1 MRGKYNLFPISGE
14 TLEMQTTREVPDL
27 SNIPLPEEHS
37 VVGYF
42 KNGAGHLL
50 LSSKRGLVGCL
61 IKKDSTLG
69 TPVKV
74 ANSREFVN
82 TRKCRVSSFF
92 LCLTS
97 DPDKPQK
104 GLDLVYQT
112 DKEFSRDHF
121 SLVCTGSSKVKVV
134 GA

>member
-1 MRGKYNLFPISGE
+1 
-14 TLEMQTTREVPDL
+14 MQTTREVPDL

-42 KNGAGHLL
+42 QNGAGHLL

-61 IKKDSTLG
+61 IKKDGTLG
-69 TPVKV
+69 APVKV
-74 ANSREFVN
+74 ANSREFVGA
-82 TRKCRVSSFF
+82 RKCRGVGNFF

-97 DPDKPQK
+97 NPDKPET

-112 DKEFSRDHF
+112 DEEFSKSHF
-121 SLVCTGSSKVKVV
+121 SLLCTGSSKVKVV
-134 GA
+134 SA